1 MENLIQPAKFS
12 TRQRINWA
20 SASFGGSLISGIYG
34 ALLPIFYIDY
44 LGLVENAN
52 VIYMIQIIYLFVNA
66 LNDPIFGFI
75 SDKTRA
81 KKGRR
86 IPYMRYT
93 APFLALT
100 FILIWFSPTQ
110 SSGDW
115 AIFWWMVI
123 MTCLYDTAYTIIFLV
138 YSALL
143 PEITENEDERQGMKI
158 MASFFNLI
166 GMILGFIIPDLFRNQ
181 SAFLLQMSMIGVGII
196 GGALIMYTTY
206 KFKERPEFTKVDEPL
221 GLVAAIK
228 ATLKRKSFLVL
239 VSANFMAILI
249 QSLIIGSLFYI
260 ADYITQS
267 STILLL
273 IAIFLPLIIGIWI
286 VPKFTKKWGVAR
298 ANQYLL
304 AIGGMGLLLL
314 FFFTD
319 PIFPTELIYLPLVI
333 AGFGFVGPLVL
344 NDIMF
349 FQVTDEDELDTGVRR
364 EAAFFGI
371 NALITKPAQ
380 SLAIVIP
387 TALLA
392 ISSFI
397 PRDEFGLPVLPQPA
411 AAILAIRLFI
421 GLIPG
426 IALILAAII
435 LQFYPLKGEH
445 WATMQQKILILHD
458 EKHKKLQE
466 MTRE

>member
-1 MENLIQPAKFS
+1 
-12 TRQRINWA
+12 
-20 SASFGGSLISGIYG
+20 
-34 ALLPIFYIDY
+34 
-44 LGLVENAN
+44 
-52 VIYMIQIIYLFVNA
+52 
-66 LNDPIFGFI
+66 
-75 SDKTRA
+75 
-81 KKGRR
+81 
-86 IPYMRYT
+86 
-93 APFLALT
+93 
-100 FILIWFSPTQ
+100 
-110 SSGDW
+110 
-115 AIFWWMVI
+115 
-123 MTCLYDTAYTIIFLV
+123 
-138 YSALL
+138 
-143 PEITENEDERQGMKI
+143 
-158 MASFFNLI
+158 
-166 GMILGFIIPDLFRNQ
+166 
-181 SAFLLQMSMIGVGII
+181 
-196 GGALIMYTTY
+196 
-206 KFKERPEFTKVDEPL
+206 
-221 GLVAAIK
+221 
-228 ATLKRKSFLVL
+228 
-239 VSANFMAILI
+239 
-249 QSLIIGSLFYI
+249 LIIGSVFYI

-267 STILLL
+267 ETMYLL
-273 IAIFLPLIIGIWI
+273 IAIFLPLIIGIWF

-304 AIGGMGLLLL
+304 TIGGMGLILL

-349 FQVTDEDELDTGVRR
+349 FQVTDEDELDVGVRR

-380 SLAIVIP
+380 SLAIIIP

-392 ISSFI
+392 MSGFI
-397 PRDEFGLPVLPQPA
+397 PRDAFNHPVLPQPV

>member
-1 MENLIQPAKFS
+1 MENIKQPAKFS
-12 TRQRINWA
+12 TKQKINWA
-20 SASFGGSLISGIYG
+20 AASFGGQLINGIYA
-34 ALLPIFYIDY
+34 ALLPIFYVDY

-52 VIYMIQIIYLFVNA
+52 VIYMIQIVYVLVNA
-66 LNDPIFGFI
+66 FNDPIFGFI

-86 IPYMRYT
+86 IPFMRYT

-100 FILIWFSPTQ
+100 FILVWFSPTQ
-110 SSGDW
+110 SSGEL

-143 PEITENEDERQGMKI
+143 PEITENEEERQGMKI

-166 GMILGFIIPDLFRNQ
+166 GMILGFIIPDIVRRQ
-181 SAFLLQMSMIGVGII
+181 SAFMFQMSMIGVGII
-196 GGALIMYTTY
+196 GGALIIYTTY

-221 GLVAAIK
+221 GLVDAIK

-249 QSLIIGSLFYI
+249 QSLIIGSVFYI

-267 STILLL
+267 DTTLLL
-273 IAIFLPLIIGIWI
+273 MAIFLPLIIGIWF

-298 ANQYLL
+298 ANQFLL
-304 AIGGMGLLLL
+304 IIGGIGLIML

-319 PIFPTELIYLPLVI
+319 SIFPKELIYLPLVI

-380 SLAIVIP
+380 SLALVIP

-392 ISSFI
+392 MSGFI
-397 PRDEFGLPVLPQPA
+397 PRTGIGDPVLPQPVE
-411 AAILAIRLFI
+411 AILAIRLFI

-426 IALILAAII
+426 IALIIAAII

-445 WATMQQKILILHD
+445 WAKMQKEILILHD

>member
-1 MENLIQPAKFS
+1 MENIKQPAKFS
-12 TRQRINWA
+12 TKQRVNWA
-20 SASFGGSLISGIYG
+20 MASFGGQLINGIYA

-44 LGLVENAN
+44 LGLVKNAN
-52 VIYMIQIIYLFVNA
+52 VIYMIQIVYVLVNA
-66 LNDPIFGFI
+66 FNDPIFGFL
-75 SDKTRA
+75 SDKSRA

-86 IPYMRYT
+86 IPFMRYT

-100 FILIWFSPTQ
+100 FILVWFSPGLG
-110 SSGDW
+110 SGEV

-143 PEITENEDERQGMKI
+143 PEITESEEERQGMKI
-158 MASFFNLI
+158 MATFFNLI
-166 GMILGFIIPDLFRNQ
+166 GMMLGIIIPDIFRQQ
-181 SAFLLQMSMIGVGII
+181 SSFMLQMSMIGVGII
-196 GGALIMYTTY
+196 GAALIMYTTF
-206 KFKERPEFTKVDEPL
+206 KFKERPEFTIVDEPL
-221 GLVAAIK
+221 GLVDAIK
-228 ATLKRKSFLVL
+228 ATFKRKSFLVL

-267 STILLL
+267 SSILLL
-273 IAIFLPLIIGIWI
+273 MAIFLPLIIGIWF

-298 ANQYLL
+298 TNQILL
-304 AIGGMGLLLL
+304 LIGGFGLILL

-319 PIFPTELIYLPLVI
+319 SSLPNELIYIPLVI

-349 FQVTDEDELDTGVRR
+349 FQVTDEDELETGVRR

-392 ISSFI
+392 MSGFI
-397 PRDEFGLPVLPQPA
+397 PRPEFGDPVLSQPVE
-411 AAILAIRLFI
+411 AILAIRLFI

-426 IALILAAII
+426 IALILASII

-445 WATMQQKILILHD
+445 WAKMQEEILILHD

>member
-12 TRQRINWA
+12 IRQRINWA
-20 SASFGGSLISGIYG
+20 AASFGGSLINGIYG

-86 IPYMRYT
+86 IPFMRYT

-143 PEITENEDERQGMKI
+143 PEITENEEERQGMKI

-166 GMILGFIIPDLFRNQ
+166 GMILGFIIPDIFRNF
-181 SAFLLQMSMIGVGII
+181 SGFLLQMSLIGVGVI
-196 GGALIMYTTY
+196 GGALIMYTSF
-206 KFKERPEFTKVDEPL
+206 KFKERPEFTKVDQPL
-221 GLVAAIK
+221 GLIAAIK

-249 QSLIIGSLFYI
+249 QSLIIGSVFYI

-267 STILLL
+267 ETMYLL
-273 IAIFLPLIIGIWI
+273 IAIFLPLIIGIWF

-304 AIGGMGLLLL
+304 TIGGMGLILL

-349 FQVTDEDELDTGVRR
+349 FQVTDEDELDVGVRR

-380 SLAIVIP
+380 SLAIIIP

-392 ISSFI
+392 MSGFI
-397 PRDEFGLPVLPQPA
+397 PRDAFNHPVLPQPV

>member
-12 TRQRINWA
+12 IRQRINWA
-20 SASFGGSLISGIYG
+20 AASFGGSLINGIYG

-86 IPYMRYT
+86 IPFMRYT

-143 PEITENEDERQGMKI
+143 PEITENEEERQGMKI

-166 GMILGFIIPDLFRNQ
+166 GMILGFIIPDIFRNF
-181 SAFLLQMSMIGVGII
+181 SGFLLQMSLIGVGVI
-196 GGALIMYTTY
+196 GGALIMYTSF
-206 KFKERPEFTKVDEPL
+206 KFKERPEFTKVDQPL
-221 GLVAAIK
+221 GLIAAIK

-249 QSLIIGSLFYI
+249 QSLIIGSVFYI

-267 STILLL
+267 ETMYLL
-273 IAIFLPLIIGIWI
+273 IAIFLPLIIGIWF

-304 AIGGMGLLLL
+304 TIGGMGLILL

-349 FQVTDEDELDTGVRR
+349 FQVTDEDELDVGVRR

-392 ISSFI
+392 MSGFI
-397 PRDEFGLPVLPQPA
+397 PRDAFNHPVLPQPV

>member
-86 IPYMRYT
+86 IPFMRYT

-143 PEITENEDERQGMKI
+143 PEITENEEERQGMKI

-166 GMILGFIIPDLFRNQ
+166 GMILGFIIPDIFRNF
-181 SAFLLQMSMIGVGII
+181 SGFLLQMSLIGVGVI
-196 GGALIMYTTY
+196 GGALIMYTSF
-206 KFKERPEFTKVDEPL
+206 KFKERPEFTKVDQPL
-221 GLVAAIK
+221 GLIAAIK

-249 QSLIIGSLFYI
+249 QSLIIGSVFYI

-267 STILLL
+267 ETMYLL
-273 IAIFLPLIIGIWI
+273 IAIFLPLIIGIWF

-304 AIGGMGLLLL
+304 TIGGMGLILL

-349 FQVTDEDELDTGVRR
+349 FQVTDEDELDVGVRR

-380 SLAIVIP
+380 SLAIIIP

-392 ISSFI
+392 MSGFI
-397 PRDEFGLPVLPQPA
+397 PRDAFNHPVLPQPV

>member
-1 MENLIQPAKFS
+1 MENITQPARFS
-12 TRQRINWA
+12 TKQRVNWA
-20 SASFGGSLISGIYG
+20 MASFGGQLINGIYA

-44 LGLVENAN
+44 LGLVESAN
-52 VIYMIQIIYLFVNA
+52 VIYMIQIVYVLVNA
-66 LNDPIFGFI
+66 FNDPIFGFL
-75 SDKTRA
+75 SDKSRA

-86 IPYMRYT
+86 IPFMRYT

-100 FILIWFSPTQ
+100 FILVWFSPTQ
-110 SSGDW
+110 SSGEL

-123 MTCLYDTAYTIIFLV
+123 VTCLYDTAYTIIFLV

-143 PEITENEDERQGMKI
+143 PEITESEEERQGMKI
-158 MASFFNLI
+158 MSSFFNLI

-181 SAFLLQMSMIGVGII
+181 SSFLLQMSMIGVGIV

-221 GLVAAIK
+221 GLIDAIK
-228 ATLKRKSFLVL
+228 ATFQRKSFLVI

-267 STILLL
+267 SSILLL
-273 IAIFLPLIIGIWI
+273 MAIFLPLIIGIWI
-286 VPKFTKKWGVAR
+286 IPKFTKKWGVAR
-298 ANQYLL
+298 TNQYLL
-304 AIGGMGLLLL
+304 VIGGLGLILL

-319 PIFPTELIYLPLVI
+319 SMFPSELIYLPLLI

-349 FQVTDEDELDTGVRR
+349 FQVTDEDELKTGVRR

-387 TALLA
+387 TALLS
-392 ISSFI
+392 ISGFI
-397 PRDEFGLPVLPQPA
+397 PRPEFGDPVLPQPVE
-411 AAILAIRLFI
+411 AIFAIRLFI

-445 WATMQQKILILHD
+445 WAKMQEDILILHD

>member
-1 MENLIQPAKFS
+1 MENIKQPAKFS
-12 TRQRINWA
+12 TKQRVNWA
-20 SASFGGSLISGIYG
+20 LASFGGQLINGIYA
-34 ALLPIFYIDY
+34 ALLPIFYVDY
-44 LGLVENAN
+44 LGLVESAH
-52 VIYMIQIIYLFVNA
+52 VIYMIQIIYVLVNA
-66 LNDPIFGFI
+66 FNDPIFGFI
-75 SDKTRA
+75 SDRTRA

-86 IPYMRYT
+86 IPFMRYT
-93 APFLALT
+93 APFLGLT
-100 FILIWFSPTQ
+100 FILVWFSPGI
-110 SSGDW
+110 SSGEL

-143 PEITENEDERQGMKI
+143 PEITESEEERQGMKI
-158 MASFFNLI
+158 MSSFFNLI

-181 SAFLLQMSMIGVGII
+181 SSFLLQMSMIGVGIV
-196 GGALIMYTTY
+196 GAALIMYTTY

-221 GLVAAIK
+221 GLLDAIK
-228 ATLKRKSFLVL
+228 ATFQRKSFLVL

-267 STILLL
+267 SSILLL
-273 IAIFLPLIIGIWI
+273 MAIFLPLIIGIWI
-286 VPKFTKKWGVAR
+286 IPKFTKKWGVAR
-298 ANQYLL
+298 TNQYLL
-304 AIGGMGLLLL
+304 VIGGLGLILL

-319 PIFPTELIYLPLVI
+319 SMFPSELIYLPLLI

-349 FQVTDEDELDTGVRR
+349 FQVTDEDELKTGVRR

-387 TALLA
+387 TALLS
-392 ISSFI
+392 ISGFI
-397 PRDEFGLPVLPQPA
+397 PRVGPDPILSQPA
-411 AAILAIRLFI
+411 AAIFAIRLFI

-426 IALILAAII
+426 IALLLASII

-445 WATMQQKILILHD
+445 WAKMQKDILILHD
-458 EKHKKLQE
+458 EKHNKLQE
-466 MTRE
+466 MSRE